1 MISIAICFLGLRI
14 ADLAPEENTE
24 SNSDASRASFSIRV
38 VVLYALFDI
47 GTFIARLSVL
57 LFFGRIFNGAS
68 SQLKYALWIVHGL
81 NAACYLGII
90 LMMAFGCSPIRKYWT
105 PGIPGVCLNLE
116 VMYLVGGIPNI
127 VLDFLILLLPLPLL
141 WKLKMPLNRKLLV
154 VGVFVLGYL

>member
-1 MISIAICFLGLRI
+1 M
-14 ADLAPEENTE
+14 
-24 SNSDASRASFSIRV
+24 
-38 VVLYALFDI
+38 

-68 SQLKYALWIVHGL
+68 SQLKYALWIVQGL
-81 NAACYLGII
+81 NAACYLGNI